1 MVVER
6 FKRDEM
12 LGKVFVHERSNG
24 QLKVMVQET
33 KDMKGQ
39 QSQSTNITGT
49 MLFHH
54 PICFRRVEVSFNK
67 PKPFG

>member
-12 LGKVFVHERSNG
+12 LGKVFAHERSNG

-33 KDMKGQ
+33 KDMKEQ
-39 QSQSTNITGT
+39 Q
-49 MLFHH
+49 
-54 PICFRRVEVSFNK
+54 
-67 PKPFG
+67 